1 MFKSLQLPLT
11 DLNATLTKFC
21 GTLFI
26 SSLIPSFPTLHSTDQ
41 QPIRKQ
47 NISGNN
53 SYTLTLNYSNT
64 IIKTSLIQ
72 KLEIHSYKK
81 SEDPTK
87 RSRKN
92 GVLLICHSELLWLD
106 SGMQSLA
113 ENLLALV
120 VVN

>member
-1 MFKSLQLPLT
+1 MFKSLRLPLT

-21 GTLFI
+21 GTLFT
-26 SSLIPSFPTLHSTDQ
+26 SSLIPPFQTLHNTDQ
-41 QPIRKQ
+41 QPTRKQ

-53 SYTLTLNYSNT
+53 SYTFTLNYSNT
-64 IIKTSLIQ
+64 IIKTTLIL
-72 KLEIHSYKK
+72 KLEIHSYEK

-87 RSRKN
+87 RSRQN
-92 GVLLICHSELLWLD
+92 GVLLICLSELLWLD

-113 ENLLALV
+113 GNLLVLV